1 MSPSITANGAPWGRA
16 GGAAP
21 HWIWSWVSMVRRA
34 GSSLGGYCAT
44 RTEAVARSTVVAMIV
59 LIALLRLTLVTA
71 LLTPHSSLLFLL
83 FPLTS
88 HFSRCSV
95 SRLPAHSPPITA

>member
-1 MSPSITANGAPWGRA
+1 MSPSITANWAPWGRA

-44 RTEAVARSTVVAMIV
+44 RTEAVASSTVVAMIV

-71 LLTPHSSLLFLL
+71 LLTPHSSLLTPHFLSCFSL
-83 FPLTS
+83 LHLTS
-88 HFSRCSV
+88 HAVPSPV
-95 SRLPAHSPPITA
+95 SR